1 MLKLCLAKLE
11 ELDSIQV
18 DLKINYHDLSPS
30 CWRKKWDHI
39 KKVQVRCLSSSAHVN
54 YTVQSQ
60 TSVGKEFFP
69 LGGLFIAAFALIS
82 LAMIHCNCNN

>member
-11 ELDSIQV
+11 ELDSLQV

-54 YTVQSQ
+54 TLYSTELDISMQ
-60 TSVGKEFFP
+60 GILP
-69 LGGLFIAAFALIS
+69 LGRF
-82 LAMIHCNCNN
+82 IHCSL